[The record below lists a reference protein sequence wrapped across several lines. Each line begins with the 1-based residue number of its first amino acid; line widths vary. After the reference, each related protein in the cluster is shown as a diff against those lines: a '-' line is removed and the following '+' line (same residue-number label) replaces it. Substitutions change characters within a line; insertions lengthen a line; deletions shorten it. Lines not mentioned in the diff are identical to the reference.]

1 MLKLKTFGW
10 LILAVVML
18 GGCTTTFSDKSKP
31 APVNTAGTETRSGE
45 ADATYGYYNEGKKF
59 QQNERFAEAIDAYN
73 KALSLDDEYVDAYN
87 GLGIV
92 YAMLGEHALAI
103 ELMTRAVQLA
113 PMTSYLHNNL
123 GYVYLRQSRF
133 NEAVRAFQQAIDLDP
148 DNAGARINLTTAY
161 RKLGC
166 AEDRPC
172 GQWQDAQ

>member
-10 LILAVVML
+10 LILGVAML
-18 GGCTTTFSDKSKP
+18 GGCAATFPDKSKSV
-31 APVNTAGTETRSGE
+31 PVNIAGTETRSGE
-45 ADATYGYYNEGKKF
+45 VGDAYRYYSEGKNF

-73 KALSLDDEYVDAYN
+73 KALSVDAEYVDAYN

-92 YAMLGEHALAI
+92 YAMIGEHALAI

-172 GQWQDAQ
+172 GQWQDVQ